1 MTLSEHHP
9 EKDRTLVSLMET
21 EMEPGV
27 TADRV
32 LTQSH

>member
-1 MTLSEHHP
+1 MSEHHP

-27 TADRV
+27 TADPVRA
-32 LTQSH
+32 QSH